1 MFAASSKRNLA
12 EPLFRQAI
20 TTLQTNLGANSPHI
34 GEAQMSLAVFYY
46 AWDKPDPAE
55 PYFEKRL
62 GNLMAQ
68 FRANASTMSEK
79 NRLIFLAT
87 TPGAFPLFYI
97 LWSGN
102 WFANPQQIF
111 PISGRADD

>member
-1 MFAASSKRNLA
+1 
-12 EPLFRQAI
+12 
-20 TTLQTNLGANSPHI
+20 
-34 GEAQMSLAVFYY
+34 
-46 AWDKPDPAE
+46 
-55 PYFEKRL
+55 
-62 GNLMAQ
+62 MAQ